1 MGCDYATFLL
11 KETSDYFTRR
21 ESNVCF
27 GMLDLSKAFD
37 KINHYCL
44 FKKLIERKIPYLILC
59 LIVNW
64 YDDIT
69 TVVSWMNH
77 ASLPVRLHSGVRQ
90 GGILSPFLFAVYV
103 DDLLHLLSASKIG
116 CFINGYCLNSIMY
129 ADDLILI
136 ALSVADLR
144 KLLNICIAFFDK
156 VDMPINYSKSKCMR
170 VGTRFKHVCA
180 PVVINNFALEWTKS
194 MKFLG
199 TVFEAN
205 NHLRL
210 NSTERRKKFMS
221 SFNAI
226 YGRIGK
232 IDNISILIFLLGTIC
247 TPTLLYGIEI
257 FSEDKTEKNKM
268 QHTFERAGM
277 KIFSTFDKNVLANC
291 LFYSGILPLNF
302 QCELK
307 RLLFLKRIF
316 ECKNNALR
324 QILNCF
330 SANDDLFVK
339 YALTKYDSI
348 STIKNKVFD
357 AFQMLLQL

>member
-44 FKKLIERKIPYLILC
+44 FLFKKLIERKIPYLILC

-64 YDDIT
+64 HDDII

-77 ASLPVRLHSGVRQ
+77 ASLSVRLHSGVRQ
-90 GGILSPFLFAVYV
+90 EGILNPFLFAVYV

-116 CFINGYCLNSIMY
+116 CFISDYCLNSIMH

-194 MKFLG
+194 MKFL
-199 TVFEAN
+199 
-205 NHLRL
+205 R
-210 NSTERRKKFMS
+210 
-221 SFNAI
+221 
-226 YGRIGK
+226 
-232 IDNISILIFLLGTIC
+232 
-247 TPTLLYGIEI
+247 
-257 FSEDKTEKNKM
+257 
-268 QHTFERAGM
+268 
-277 KIFSTFDKNVLANC
+277 
-291 LFYSGILPLNF
+291 
-302 QCELK
+302 
-307 RLLFLKRIF
+307 LFLM
-316 ECKNNALR
+316 
-324 QILNCF
+324 QI
-330 SANDDLFVK
+330 
-339 YALTKYDSI
+339 I
-348 STIKNKVFD
+348 I
-357 AFQMLLQL
+357 